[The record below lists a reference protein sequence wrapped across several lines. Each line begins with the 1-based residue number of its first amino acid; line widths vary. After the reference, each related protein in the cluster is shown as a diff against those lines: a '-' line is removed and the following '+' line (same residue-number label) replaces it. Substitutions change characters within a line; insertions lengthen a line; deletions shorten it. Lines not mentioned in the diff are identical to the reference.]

1 MALFI
6 GRIPREMNPR
16 DLEDRFSKFGKITR
30 LDVKQGFGFV
40 EFEDKRD
47 AEDAMTGVNGTELV
61 VEWAKNG
68 GKRPGEN
75 ECFHCGKEGHWARD
89 CRERGRDRFGGGGGR
104 GRDRS
109 PRRDQGRGDRDRRR
123 HDRDYERRG
132 RDRSPRRE
140 DYRSER
146 DYDRR
151 GGGGGSRRDRDYPRE
166 DRERR
171 DDTERAERPERS
183 ERNERNERNAE
194 RDHE

>member
-6 GRIPREMNPR
+6 GRIPRDMGTR

-47 AEDAMTGVNGTELV
+47 AEDAMNGVNESQELV

-68 GKRPGEN
+68 GKRAGEN

-89 CRERGRDRFGGGGGR
+89 CRERGRGGDRGDRGYGSRG

-109 PRRDQGRGDRDRRR
+109 PRRDQGRGSDRDRRGG
-123 HDRDYERRG
+123 RDYDRRRDDRG
-132 RDRSPRRE
+132 RDRSPRRD
-140 DYRSER
+140 DYRSDE
-146 DYDRR
+146 RR
-151 GGGGGSRRDRDYPRE
+151 GGDRRDRDREYAAPRE

-171 DDTERAERPERS
+171 EDVERAPERDVHD
-183 ERNERNERNAE
+183 
-194 RDHE
+194 RD

>member
-47 AEDAMTGVNGTELV
+47 AEDAMTGVNGTVTGLETAAKEAVIDLV
-61 VEWAKNG
+61 VVAVEAAIDPPDVIKAVVIVT
-68 GKRPGEN
+68 
-75 ECFHCGKEGHWARD
+75 EGLY
-89 CRERGRDRFGGGGGR
+89 
-104 GRDRS
+104 
-109 PRRDQGRGDRDRRR
+109 RR

>member
-47 AEDAMTGVNGTELV
+47 AEDALTGVNGSVTGLETAVRGAGIDSAAVAEIDLPDVIKAVVIVTE
-61 VEWAKNG
+61 G
-68 GKRPGEN
+68 TYRR
-75 ECFHCGKEGHWARD
+75 HDRD
-89 CRERGRDRFGGGGGR
+89 YDRR

-109 PRRDQGRGDRDRRR
+109 PRRD
-123 HDRDYERRG
+123 
-132 RDRSPRRE
+132 
-140 DYRSER
+140 DYRSDR

-151 GGGGGSRRDRDYPRE
+151 SSRRDRDYPRE

-171 DDTERAERPERS
+171 DDGERPERNDRGD
-183 ERNERNERNAE
+183 RNDRNQE

>member
-75 ECFHCGKEGHWARD
+75 ECFHCGKEETAAKEAVIDLVVVAVEAAIDPPDVIKAVVIVTEGLY
-89 CRERGRDRFGGGGGR
+89 
-104 GRDRS
+104 
-109 PRRDQGRGDRDRRR
+109 RR